1 VARWY
6 HWTGAAYHSDYPAT
20 SDGVGRSCRHE
31 RISGQF
37 LLNSSKLRAEIN
49 SEPSRRARPPQ
60 AARRRRRHR
69 SSPGVV
75 RDFDDWFNQ
84 WAEGWPTMSH
94 HKWP

>member
-49 SEPSRRARPPQ
+49 SEPSRREEAECGSLFGE
-60 AARRRRRHR
+60 RH
-69 SSPGVV
+69 
-75 RDFDDWFNQ
+75 
-84 WAEGWPTMSH
+84 AEALLECGFMGGTCAH
-94 HKWP
+94 HTHHLCESKRG